1 MGKKRKLYTRFF
13 MSLTMISVCCILVLA
28 VVIFYLYRN
37 ISIDNVNKA
46 NQNVLLNTET
56 VYMNYKDIVQNYTM
70 DFYANPNIH
79 ALMMNGDTSWS
90 DQLYSA
96 LSQIRGALV
105 VNQYLEN
112 AYIFGTQEPVAMFE
126 NMPLS
131 PESKEELF
139 QRVKES
145 RIVESPFLWK
155 AKLNNGTPVT
165 LLTVFYN
172 DRAFSTSEYYGTVAL
187 TVNPGKLQNHL
198 FTQKEGETT
207 RYAVLDADANVL
219 MHSALSGS
227 SMQDDML
234 KRIVASTS
242 ERGSFVYKS
251 TGEPQLITYVYSPKN
266 NLWFMSETSYKDSVR
281 DISSARNTIILLCLI
296 LMAAAAV
303 TANLVS
309 RRIYRP
315 IGTLFGNIVHLSG
328 NQEALKTGS
337 DFDTAS
343 TELEMIG
350 VKLEQL
356 KKESDDSALMRWLLS
371 PRSGSEHTDTPV
383 INLGAPDRAFC
394 VCALSIIE
402 TSPEAGMTDPGKELI
417 ARIQQVFSGM
427 AAVQA
432 FRPHQKSAVL
442 ILSELSSGSF
452 GDYARYR
459 SIWEQLAS
467 GLSGSG
473 ITCAFGISG
482 ISDDPGELRS
492 RYHEASASLQYVKFH
507 EMLNIIFADDTI
519 HLNSSPV
526 PDSALEPVLQAVR
539 QQEQSHHIP
548 QAVERLLA
556 VACSYRAESAATAL
570 SRLAF
575 ELSRTAELST
585 DARHS
590 GFVDFYQQILGI
602 QSYGK
607 LRSWMEEACYAAM
620 ERISSM
626 STVQTRSIA
635 AEAVLYIKEH
645 YADPGLSLNAL
656 AEKLSLSPAYLSRLI
671 AEEVGSSFPDM
682 INQLRLEEAQSLLTG
697 NLNMDIREIAG
708 QVGYNSSTYFTTQ
721 FKKRYGVTPSKWRMN
736 HILQS
741 K

>member
-1 MGKKRKLYTRFF
+1 MGKRKKLYTRFF
-13 MSLTMISVCCILVLA
+13 MSLTLISVCCILVLA

-70 DFYANPNIH
+70 DFYGNPNISS
-79 ALMMNGDTSWS
+79 LMMNGDTSWS

-112 AYIFGTQEPVAMFE
+112 AYIFGTSEPVAMFE

-139 QRVKES
+139 QRVKGS
-145 RIVESPFLWK
+145 RIVDSPFLWK
-155 AKLNNGTPVT
+155 ATLNNGTPVT

-172 DRAFSTSEYYGTVAL
+172 DRAFTTSEYYGAVAL
-187 TVNPGKLQNHL
+187 TVNLGKLQNNL
-198 FTQKEGETT
+198 FTQKEGEAT
-207 RYAVLDADANVL
+207 RYAVLDGDANVL
-219 MHSALSGS
+219 MHSPLSGDTL
-227 SMQDDML
+227 QTDML
-234 KRIVASTS
+234 KQIVASTS

-266 NLWFMSETSYKDSVR
+266 NLWFISETSYKDSIR
-281 DISSARNTIILLCLI
+281 DISRARNLMISLCLVLI
-296 LMAAAAV
+296 AAAAV
-303 TANLVS
+303 TAHLVS

-315 IGTLFGNIVHLSG
+315 IGRLFGNIVNLSG
-328 NQEALKTGS
+328 NQEALKTGG
-337 DFDTAS
+337 DFDTVS
-343 TELEMIG
+343 LELEMIG
-350 VKLEQL
+350 VKLAQL
-356 KKESDDSALMRWLLS
+356 KKESDDSTLMRWLLS
-371 PRSGSEHTDTPV
+371 PRSGSEYTDVPV
-383 INLGAPDRAFC
+383 INIGAPDRAYC
-394 VCALSIIE
+394 VCVLAVVESG
-402 TSPEAGMTDPGKELI
+402 PEADSTDSGKALI
-417 ARIQQVFSGM
+417 VRIQQVFSGL

-432 FRPHQKSAVL
+432 FQPHQKSAVL
-442 ILSELSSGSF
+442 ILSELHSGSF
-452 GDYARYR
+452 GDYALYR
-459 SIWEQLAS
+459 SRWEHLAS
-467 GLSGSG
+467 ALLGSG
-473 ITCAFGISG
+473 VQCAFGISG
-482 ISDDPGELRS
+482 LSDDPGEMRS
-492 RYHEASASLQYVKFH
+492 KYHEAADSLQYVKFH
-507 EMLNIIFADDTI
+507 EVLNLIFADDTI

-539 QQEQSHHIP
+539 QQDQSHHIP

-556 VACSYRAESAATAL
+556 VACSYRAESATVAL
-570 SRLAF
+570 SRLIF
-575 ELSRTAELST
+575 ELSRTAELT
-585 DARHS
+585 ADARHS
-590 GFVDFYQQILGI
+590 GFVDYYQQIIQI
-602 QSYGK
+602 QSYDK
-607 LRSWMEEACYAAM
+607 LRGWIEASCYDAM
-620 ERISSM
+620 ERIASM

-635 AEAVLYIKEH
+635 AEAIYYIREH

-671 AEEVGSSFPDM
+671 AEEMDSSFPDFV
-682 INQLRLEEAQSLLTG
+682 NQLRLEQAQLLLVE

-708 QVGYNSSTYFTTQ
+708 VVGYNSSTYFTTQ